1 MEEKL
6 KAAFG
11 AVAGVKKTKQGC
23 FKAHVG
29 FVLMELSETNR
40 EFKANV
46 MDYLEP
52 LIASDYT
59 SLESFIR
66 TVEENEL
73 IRLACDAR
81 SWIKRRLNQTMKAL
95 GGADLDVG
103 DDFAFA
109 QPFNFGHWTC
119 TVENAR
125 LQCTVYEPK
134 WFSLTVGA
142 TQRHASVTEV
152 CSALLAHRRGL
163 AFTMALHPRLGADS
177 HVRLDADVMGKIAAL
192 L

>member
-59 SLESFIR
+59 SLESFIH

-95 GGADLDVG
+95 VCARGGRGPDGERGGGTG
-103 DDFAFA
+103 DD
-109 QPFNFGHWTC
+109 W
-119 TVENAR
+119 
-125 LQCTVYEPK
+125 
-134 WFSLTVGA
+134 VG
-142 TQRHASVTEV
+142 V
-152 CSALLAHRRGL
+152 
-163 AFTMALHPRLGADS
+163 
-177 HVRLDADVMGKIAAL
+177 KIFFWKF
-192 L
+192 